1 MLLDTFKRPLRNLRL
16 SVTDRCN
23 LRCEYCMPEDDYV
36 WLPREDVLH
45 FEETSALVD
54 VFLALGVDRIRLTGG
69 EPLLRRD
76 LSSLVAMIAG
86 KPGLADLALTT
97 NGVLLADQA
106 AGLKAA
112 GLKRLTV
119 SLDTLRADRFR
130 ALARF
135 DELAAVRAG
144 MEEARRLYGSFK
156 IDTVVI
162 RGVNDDELS
171 DLIELGRTMNAEVRL
186 IEYMDVGGA
195 TRWSPERVVSRREM
209 LATLTR
215 RYGAI
220 APIDEPSSAP
230 ADRFVLEDGTTFGI
244 ISSTTVPFCSS
255 CDRSRLTADGMWY
268 LCLYATSGV
277 DLRGPLRAG
286 AGVQELKTLIADA
299 WRGRRDRGA
308 EDRLA
313 LGDRRAFVPVRDLL
327 KRDPHLE
334 MHTRGG

>member
-1 MLLDTFKRPLRNLRL
+1 
-16 SVTDRCN
+16 
-23 LRCEYCMPEDDYV
+23 MPEDDYV

-144 MEEARRLYGSFK
+144 ME
-156 IDTVVI
+156 
-162 RGVNDDELS
+162 
-171 DLIELGRTMNAEVRL
+171 
-186 IEYMDVGGA
+186 
-195 TRWSPERVVSRREM
+195 
-209 LATLTR
+209 
-215 RYGAI
+215 
-220 APIDEPSSAP
+220 
-230 ADRFVLEDGTTFGI
+230 
-244 ISSTTVPFCSS
+244 
-255 CDRSRLTADGMWY
+255 
-268 LCLYATSGV
+268 
-277 DLRGPLRAG
+277 
-286 AGVQELKTLIADA
+286 
-299 WRGRRDRGA
+299 
-308 EDRLA
+308 
-313 LGDRRAFVPVRDLL
+313 
-327 KRDPHLE
+327 
-334 MHTRGG
+334 

>member
-1 MLLDTFKRPLRNLRL
+1 MSLLPLDSSVTGPHLGVVDALSRPLRNLRL

-23 LRCEYCMPEDDYV
+23 LRCVYCMPEDDYV

-54 VFLALGVDRIRLTGG
+54 VFIALGVDRIRLTGG

-76 LSSLVAMIAG
+76 LSAFVRLIAQ

-135 DELAAVRAG
+135 DELAAVLAG
-144 MEEARRLYGSFK
+144 MEEARRLYGTFK

-162 RGVNDDELS
+162 RGVNDDELG
-171 DLIELGRTMNAEVRL
+171 DLIE
-186 IEYMDVGGA
+186 
-195 TRWSPERVVSRREM
+195 
-209 LATLTR
+209 
-215 RYGAI
+215 
-220 APIDEPSSAP
+220 
-230 ADRFVLEDGTTFGI
+230 F
-244 ISSTTVPFCSS
+244 
-255 CDRSRLTADGMWY
+255 
-268 LCLYATSGV
+268 
-277 DLRGPLRAG
+277 
-286 AGVQELKTLIADA
+286 
-299 WRGRRDRGA
+299 
-308 EDRLA
+308 
-313 LGDRRAFVPVRDLL
+313 
-327 KRDPHLE
+327 
-334 MHTRGG
+334 